1 MKVTIDTESKTI
13 CPVYPATLEELA
25 KLEGILKAHYGA
37 EEWKYIGEASDN
49 NAPFTLPDSGH
60 QCVPMPLYPVE
71 RGQPMP
77 LPPYQWAG
85 EPIPCAPNTGTPL
98 IAPPFVIAY
107 GRGVE
112 AMATFPGLD
121 FTTTS
126 ARDWE
131 AFNTKTV

>member
-1 MKVTIDTESKTI
+1 MKVTIDTTARTI
-13 CPVYPATLEELA
+13 QVIEPASLIELA
-25 KLEGILKAHYGA
+25 KLEGILKAHYGD
-37 EEWKYIGEASDN
+37 EEWKYIGGNGDN
-49 NAPFTLPDSGH
+49 NSPFSLPYVGH
-60 QCVPMPLYPVE
+60 QCV
-71 RGQPMP
+71 PMP

-98 IAPPFVIAY
+98 IAPPFVITS
-107 GRGVE
+107 GQGVE
-112 AMATFPGLD
+112 AMATFSGFD